1 MVIVDTP
8 ASETDAAAVN
18 AAVAGAQVVVLVV
31 SPSRYGDA
39 TTRDVWESIQVV
51 PQVLVVLNRQRGTVQ
66 ERADILSSVKE
77 RFSATNI
84 VVVEESGGSEALRR
98 GLETAVADLD
108 SSDGRA
114 VIARRAAAKAGRHV
128 AGAVTAAA
136 MDLGHVK
143 GAVRSVVSPQISG
156 HGLAVHDSWSAT
168 ERALTDQ
175 IGYSIDALD
184 RAVVDLAAVP
194 LAERMLGSLELWQR
208 SSMKAELAIWRDDA
222 IDRFRSDATVRWRRS
237 TTHQVLDQF
246 SWEAGVNPSVQVP
259 KRVHRVMGT
268 RLASATVQT
277 HERLVKLIN
286 DTLVRRLGVWSDE
299 VERIGSFRPGEL
311 LAAADRLEAS
321 G

>member
-1 MVIVDTP
+1 
-8 ASETDAAAVN
+8 
-18 AAVAGAQVVVLVV
+18 
-31 SPSRYGDA
+31 
-39 TTRDVWESIQVV
+39 
-51 PQVLVVLNRQRGTVQ
+51 
-66 ERADILSSVKE
+66 
-77 RFSATNI
+77 
-84 VVVEESGGSEALRR
+84 
-98 GLETAVADLD
+98 
-108 SSDGRA
+108 
-114 VIARRAAAKAGRHV
+114 
-128 AGAVTAAA
+128 
-136 MDLGHVK
+136 
-143 GAVRSVVSPQISG
+143 
-156 HGLAVHDSWSAT
+156 
-168 ERALTDQ
+168 
-175 IGYSIDALD
+175 
-184 RAVVDLAAVP
+184 
-194 LAERMLGSLELWQR
+194 
-208 SSMKAELAIWRDDA
+208 MKAELAIWRDDA